1 MFDKL
6 SDKLREEC
14 GIAATLNEE
23 DAAYYTYLAVHALQH
38 RGQEACGLIAFDQDQ
53 THSIKG
59 PGLVSDVIKPN
70 FFSELKGRNAIAHV
84 RYSTS
89 GSDSANN
96 IQPFSFRSQFGPLA
110 IAHNGNLTNAD
121 EIRSTLEKEGSIFH
135 SDIDSEVFI
144 HLIAKSQKETLIE
157 KIQHSLS
164 KVEGAF
170 SLAIV
175 TKDTLYAARD
185 PFGFRPLV
193 IGKKGKAWYAVS
205 ETCALDLIG
214 AEVVEEVPPGTIC
227 QIKDNQLQKF
237 KIPIEPSRKIRRAFC
252 SFEPIYFSRPDSKI
266 FNLEVHEA
274 RKRIGIQLAKEHPC
288 EVDTVIAIPDSGV
301 PMAFGY
307 GQEAE
312 VPVEVG
318 LVRSHYVG
326 RTFIAPSQDAREF
339 NVRLKL
345 NPVKSV
351 LRGKRVAVIDDSLV
365 RGTTSM
371 KIIRMLKEAGA
382 KEIHFRIGSPPI
394 KNPCYFGV
402 DTPSRSKLM
411 AANYSLKEM
420 CEMIGA
426 DTLKFLSEDG
436 LKKALEP
443 DNPSQSSYCL
453 ACFNGNYPEKTRES
467 LTL

>member
-1 MFDKL
+1 MSDELFNKL
-6 SDKLREEC
+6 KEEC
-14 GIAATLNEE
+14 GIAAALNQK
-23 DAAYYTYLAVHALQH
+23 DAAYYTYLAIHALQH
-38 RGQEACGLIAFDQDQ
+38 RGQEACGLIAIDQDK

-59 PGLVSDVIKPN
+59 SGLVSDVIKPN
-70 FFSELKGRNAIAHV
+70 FFSELKGKNAIAHV

-89 GSDSANN
+89 GSDQASN
-96 IQPFSFRSQFGPLA
+96 IQPFSFRSQFGHIA
-110 IAHNGNLTNAD
+110 IAHNGNLTNANQ
-121 EIRSTLEKEGSIFH
+121 IRSTLEKEGSIFH
-135 SDIDSEVFI
+135 SDIDSEIFI
-144 HLIAKSQKETLIE
+144 HLIAKSQKQTLIE
-157 KIQHSLS
+157 RIQHSLG
-164 KVEGAF
+164 KVEGAY
-170 SLAIV
+170 SLAVI
-175 TKDTLYAARD
+175 TQDTLYAARD

-193 IGKKGKAWYAVS
+193 IGRKGDAWYAVS

-227 QIKDNQLQKF
+227 QIKDNQIKKF
-237 KIPIEPSRKIRRAFC
+237 SIPVDPSRKVRRAFC
-252 SFEPIYFSRPDSKI
+252 AFEPIYFSRPDSRI

-274 RKRIGIQLAKEHPC
+274 RKRIGVQLAKEHPC
-288 EVDTVIAIPDSGV
+288 EIDTVIAIPDSGV
-301 PMAFGY
+301 PMAIGY
-307 GQEAE
+307 GQEARI
-312 VPVEVG
+312 PAEVG

-326 RTFIAPSQDAREF
+326 RTFIAPSQDVREF

-345 NPVKSV
+345 NPVRSV

-371 KIIRMLKEAGA
+371 KIIRMLKDAGA

-411 AANYSLKEM
+411 AANYSLQDM
-420 CEMIGA
+420 CKMIGA
-426 DTLKFLSEDG
+426 DTLHFLSEDG

-453 ACFNGNYPEKTRES
+453 ACFNGNYPEKTGEKLS
-467 LTL
+467 L